1 MWAAPVGQNAVGVPC
16 LLPRGPNKQDGVA
29 FLKDPRPKK
38 YSRGRMDRSGT
49 VQSGT
54 GRTGPDRSG
63 PDRSGLVWTGSDR
76 PGTVRTLPDR
86 SGAMLLGAGRGP
98 GSPEARDRGSGH
110 GPWGAGLGPL
120 WTGYLGRIVGKLAFW
135 SRLETHERTT
145 HLFLLSIWG
154 AAPESHLLEWPSTF

>member
-38 YSRGRMDRSGT
+38 YSRGRMDRSGP
-49 VQSGT
+49 V
-54 GRTGPDRSG
+54 RTGPE
-63 PDRSGLVWTGSDR
+63 RSGLVRIGPVRNGPVRNRPNRAGPVWTR
-76 PGTVRTLPDR
+76 PVRTSLDWFGPARNGPDPP
-86 SGAMLLGAGRGP
+86 GPVRGNLTEGGPRP

-120 WTGYLGRIVGKLAFW
+120 
-135 SRLETHERTT
+135 
-145 HLFLLSIWG
+145 
-154 AAPESHLLEWPSTF
+154 